1 MKILNS
7 LKLTAALFIIPIVGL
22 SPLKTLAA
30 STPINAGAK
39 VSFSFDDGYSSAMTQ
54 AAPTLAKY
62 GMAGTGYVIS
72 GCVGMIKAPNTCHAD
87 PDKTYMTW
95 AQIQS
100 LQNTYGWEIGSH
112 TVDHYCLASNASVD
126 PDDCQANTM
135 TTAQVDAELANSKAA
150 LTANGLNV
158 TDMSTPYGDYN
169 QSVLKEVSKYYASQR
184 GFADTGY
191 NAAPY
196 NQYILRDQYADGP
209 VSLAT
214 MEGYVNQAVAS
225 NQWLIFTFHDIQT
238 KSSKHQYDYEWST
251 SDLDK
256 LAAYVKAK
264 TVPVVNVRDGLIG
277 GTNLLSNPSFDAGIT
292 GWSTDTPSN
301 VVLDT
306 GNNGSYP
313 SSTNSVA
320 MTATT
325 KDAHLFSPKVSVTPG
340 STYLLQSFMNISKLT
355 SGSLS
360 YYIDEYNSN
369 GTWISGQYKQGVS
382 FPWPQTAGFT
392 YVPTSANVASASL
405 QVVTPANSGIQ
416 AYLDNF
422 QWLLLNGVTPPPAQT
437 NLMPNSTFDAG
448 ISQGWTTDGP
458 ANILA
463 DSGNNGSPANPVN
476 SVKMTATTTNKH
488 LFAPKITLTSGKT
501 YNVSTYVNIKQ
512 MTSGEIGFYIDE
524 YDAGGT
530 WISGQ
535 YITGARAAGTS
546 TVSFNYTPT
555 STNVKS
561 ASLQVILVGNSG
573 IVAYVDNVAWVQN

>member
-1 MKILNS
+1 MKILNN
-7 LKLTAALFIIPIVGL
+7 LKLAAALFIVPIIGL

-30 STPINAGAK
+30 TMPINTGAK
-39 VSFSFDDGYSSAMTQ
+39 VSFSFDDGYSSAVTQ

-62 GMAGTGYVIS
+62 GMTGTSYVIS
-72 GCVGMIKAPNTCHAD
+72 GCVGMTKAPNTCHAD
-87 PDKTYMTW
+87 EDKTYMTW

-112 TVDHYCLASNASVD
+112 TVDHYCLASNASID

-169 QSVLKEVSKYYASQR
+169 QAVLKEISKYYASQR

-264 TVPVVNVRDGLIG
+264 TVPVVNVRDGLIS
-277 GTNLLSNPSFDAGIT
+277 GTNLLSNPSFDGGIT

-340 STYLLQSFMNISKLT
+340 STYLLQSFMNITKLA

-382 FPWPQTAGFT
+382 FPWPQNAGFT

-422 QWLLLNGVTPPPAQT
+422 QWLLLNGVTPPPVQT
-437 NLMPNSTFDAG
+437 NLMPNGTFDAG
-448 ISQGWTTDGP
+448 ISQGWTTDGS

-463 DSGNNGSPANPVN
+463 DSGNNGSPANPEN
-476 SVKMTATTTNKH
+476 SVKMTATAVNKH
-488 LFAPKITLTSGKT
+488 LFAPKITLASGKT
-501 YNVSTYVNIKQ
+501 YNVSTYINIKQ
-512 MTSGEIGFYIDE
+512 LTSGEVGFYIDE
-524 YDAGGT
+524 YDAGGN

-535 YITGARAAGTS
+535 YITGDRAVGTS

-555 STNVKS
+555 SMNVKS
-561 ASLQVILVGNSG
+561 ASLQIILVGNSG

>member
-1 MKILNS
+1 M
-7 LKLTAALFIIPIVGL
+7 
-22 SPLKTLAA
+22 
-30 STPINAGAK
+30 PINTGAK
-39 VSFSFDDGYSSAMTQ
+39 VSFSFDDGYSSAVTQ

-62 GMAGTGYVIS
+62 GMTGTSYVIS
-72 GCVGMIKAPNTCHAD
+72 GCVGMTKAPNTCHAD
-87 PDKTYMTW
+87 EDKTYMTW

-112 TVDHYCLASNASVD
+112 TVDHYCLASNASID

-169 QSVLKEVSKYYASQR
+169 QAVLKEISKYYASQR

-264 TVPVVNVRDGLIG
+264 TVPVVNVRDGLIS
-277 GTNLLSNPSFDAGIT
+277 GTNLLSNPSFDGGIT

-325 KDAHLFSPKVSVTPG
+325 KDAHLFSPKVSVAPG
-340 STYLLQSFMNISKLT
+340 STYLLQSFMNITKLA

-382 FPWPQTAGFT
+382 FPWPQNAGFT

-422 QWLLLNGVTPPPAQT
+422 QWLLLNGVTPPPVQT
-437 NLMPNSTFDAG
+437 NLMPNGTFDAG
-448 ISQGWTTDGP
+448 ISQGWTTDGS

-463 DSGNNGSPANPVN
+463 DSGNNGSPANPEN
-476 SVKMTATTTNKH
+476 SVKMTATAVNKH
-488 LFAPKITLTSGKT
+488 LFAPKITLASGKT
-501 YNVSTYVNIKQ
+501 YNVSTYINIKQ
-512 MTSGEIGFYIDE
+512 LTSGEVGFYIDE
-524 YDAGGT
+524 YDAGGN

-535 YITGARAAGTS
+535 YITGDRAVGTS

-555 STNVKS
+555 SMNVKS
-561 ASLQVILVGNSG
+561 ASLQIILVGNSG